1 MVMPQ
6 RSIISGSYR
15 YGFNGKEN
23 DNDVKGSGNQQDY
36 GMRVY
41 DPRLGR
47 FLSVDPLVQEYPWY
61 SPYQFSGNSP
71 ILFIDRDGEEPERN
85 KKSPGLPEIYGRI
98 IALEITKN
106 VTDRYISRQQKFWF
120 SPVREP
126 ELKGRYVCGPGTGF
140 ISDTRQDKARLFN
153 MFVGTNTQFYVDESN
168 ANDYK
173 DFEAAVNSSIMKGF
187 VTGTGPENYVFPRN
201 GIISSKFLKSD
212 VLKDALQ
219 KYLLKPSNEYGPK
232 QSEFGINEL
241 GKDIWNNRT
250 LFGSVTGLV
259 GSAEI
264 SITPSNNGINID
276 IFNVTS
282 ITSGAFGK
290 EFYKAIFGEIGERL
304 LYPKSYVREPGA
316 TTEFGNVSQKFSLF
330 IPFNAEGDK
339 YGNIRKV
346 INEGKYDDE

>member
-1 MVMPQ
+1 MPG
-6 RSIISGSYR
+6 RSFSSGSYR
-15 YGFNGKEN
+15 YGLNGKEN
-23 DNDVKGSGNQQDY
+23 DNEVKGTGNQQDY
-36 GMRVY
+36 GMRIY
-41 DPRLGR
+41 DDRLGR

-85 KKSPGLPEIYGRI
+85 KKSPGIPEIYGRA

-106 VTDRYISRQQKFWF
+106 VTNRYISSQQRFWF
-120 SPVREP
+120 SPVKEP

-153 MFVGTNTQFYVDESN
+153 MFVGTNTQFFVDESN
-168 ANDYK
+168 ATDYN

-201 GIISSKFLKSD
+201 GIMSSKFLKSD
-212 VLKDALQ
+212 VLRNALQNYLTDPGTSFGPEQSGFGVTELAKDAVRN
-219 KYLLKPSNEYGPK
+219 KS
-232 QSEFGINEL
+232 
-241 GKDIWNNRT
+241 
-250 LFGSVTGLV
+250 LFGSITGLV

-264 SITPSNNGINID
+264 TITPGNNGVQID

-290 EFYKAIFGEIGERL
+290 EFYKEIFGEIGERL
-304 LYPKSYVREPGA
+304 LYPRSYVREPGA
-316 TTEFGNVSQKFSLF
+316 TTKFGNVSERFSLF
-330 IPFNAEGDK
+330 IPFNTEGDK

-346 INEGKYDDE
+346 IEDGNYDDE